1 MAIKDDNFS
10 VSEHRWHSDE
20 YVEEWIER
28 DIQRDDE
35 RRPRLQRM
43 LSLANFPG
51 DSAIVV
57 IDIGGGYGV
66 VSEEILKAWPHARV
80 TLQDFSAPM
89 LARARQRLAKYL
101 GQVEF
106 LRSDLRDQSW
116 SEPMRET
123 FDLVVS
129 AIAIH
134 NLYDAR
140 LIEHCY
146 GGIFRL
152 LKPSGLFLD

>member
-1 MAIKDDNFS
+1 
-10 VSEHRWHSDE
+10 
-20 YVEEWIER
+20 
-28 DIQRDDE
+28 
-35 RRPRLQRM
+35 M

-152 LKPSGLFLD
+152 LKPSGLFLDCDFFEYVGGVEKHLTALRECGFTAVECVGQREPSAIIKAQK